1 MKVDLG
7 DLGRHRLANMDP
19 DEAAALAGRALAL
32 VDLTDLSDT
41 CRLVDID
48 ALCDRAVG
56 PYGSTAAVC
65 IWPRFVAHAVER
77 LRDREVRVATVV
89 NFPAGGTDVG
99 ATVAETVLAVANGA
113 DEIDVVLPYVS
124 FLAGYAP
131 VAVSMVQAVRVAT
144 PPPMKLKVI
153 LESGEYPDL
162 DHVATAARIAIDND
176 ADFVKT
182 STGKSSVSATMAAA
196 VTILEQIRRSGR
208 PVGIKPSGG
217 IRTVDDAGR
226 YLAIADEMMG
236 PSWATPA
243 TFRFGASG
251 LLDALEATIAASI
264 AGGGDVTRS
273 APFQVTDY

>member
-1 MKVDLG
+1 
-7 DLGRHRLANMDP
+7 MDS
-19 DEAAALAGRALAL
+19 DEAAALARRALAL

-41 CRLVDID
+41 CTLADID

-65 IWPRFVAHAVER
+65 IWPRFVAQAVER
-77 LRDREVRVATVV
+77 LRDRGGVRVATVV

-99 ATVAETVLAVANGA
+99 ATVAETVQAVANGA
-113 DEIDVVLPYVS
+113 DEIDLVLPYVS
-124 FLAGYAP
+124 FLAGYSS
-131 VAVSMVQAVRVAT
+131 VAVSMVQAVRVAA

-162 DHVATAARIAIDND
+162 DHVAAAARIAIDND

-182 STGKSSVSATMAAA
+182 STGKSAVSATMAAA

-217 IRTVDDAGR
+217 IRTLDDAGR

-251 LLDALEATIAASI
+251 LLDALETAIAASI
-264 AGGGDVTRS
+264 AGGGDGSRRP